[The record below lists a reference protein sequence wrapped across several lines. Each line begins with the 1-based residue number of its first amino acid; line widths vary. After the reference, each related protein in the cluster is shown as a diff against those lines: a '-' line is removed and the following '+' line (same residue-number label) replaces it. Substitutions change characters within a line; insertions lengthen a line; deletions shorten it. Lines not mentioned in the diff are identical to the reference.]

1 MRIEEYDMKKLLLL
15 GLAIAMALPCIQ
27 AYGMEATTTDDD
39 HNLAVAM
46 QRSLEE
52 QNGQSRGD
60 DLYLEAAIQNSQQQH
75 SNGLNNN
82 YNNLVV
88 NTTVEVGGKI
98 VNPITLEGI
107 PIDDEDALLAFQM
120 AAQQE
125 PKSKFY
131 SRPFLWHNFLWN
143 HKKTIL
149 SCVTLCGLAYWCYHR
164 TIKNK

>member
-1 MRIEEYDMKKLLLL
+1 MKKLLLL

-27 AYGMEATTTDDD
+27 AYGMEAPDTDTD
-39 HNLAVAM
+39 HDLAVAM

-52 QNGQSRGD
+52 QNGQSMRD

-98 VNPITLEGI
+98 VDPITLEGI
-107 PIDDEDALLAFQM
+107 PTDDEDALLAFQI

-125 PKSKFY
+125 SRSKFY
-131 SRPFLWHNFLWN
+131 SPRPFSWRNFLWN

-164 TIKNK
+164 TIKNKA